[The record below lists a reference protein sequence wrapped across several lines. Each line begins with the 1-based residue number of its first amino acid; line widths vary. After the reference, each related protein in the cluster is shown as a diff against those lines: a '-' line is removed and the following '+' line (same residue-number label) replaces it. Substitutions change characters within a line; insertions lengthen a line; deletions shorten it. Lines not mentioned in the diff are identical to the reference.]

1 MAKVKQKR
9 HRRTKAE
16 MILARANSK
25 SAESKKTDVPE
36 KRHRR
41 TKAEMQQVRAEKE
54 KLKQEKLANKEEKIA
69 RKKRTSKKS
78 YKNDVPQVKG
88 LENGPIFSSE
98 PRKLLPSVELR
109 EYLRE
114 KYTPNKGIR
123 VVDRIL
129 QVVDEHEH
137 MENQLAML
145 RKEIGELRVK

>member
-1 MAKVKQKR
+1 MTKQKQKR

-16 MILARANSK
+16 MILARA
-25 SAESKKTDVPE
+25 ASKKVEKPKE

-54 KLKQEKLANKEEKIA
+54 KMKQEKASLKEEKKH
-69 RKKRTSKKS
+69 RKKRSPKKS
-78 YKNDVPQVKG
+78 YNSGVVQVRG
-88 LENGPIFSSE
+88 LENGPIFSPE
-98 PRKLLPSVELR
+98 PRKPLSSVDLR

-129 QVVDEHEH
+129 QLVDEHEH
-137 MENQLAML
+137 MEIQLMAA
-145 RKEIGELRVK
+145 RKEIAEIQRVKNG